1 MYRNGGKVV
10 QYTDNNNLFT
20 TGNPG
25 FGFNEGSAGN
35 YGISSFSAMLLTAR
49 RDE

>member
-1 MYRNGGKVV
+1 VITMYRNGVQV
-10 QYTDNNNLFT
+10 IQYTDNKNSAN

-35 YGISSFSAMLLTAR
+35 YGISSFSASSL
-49 RDE
+49 